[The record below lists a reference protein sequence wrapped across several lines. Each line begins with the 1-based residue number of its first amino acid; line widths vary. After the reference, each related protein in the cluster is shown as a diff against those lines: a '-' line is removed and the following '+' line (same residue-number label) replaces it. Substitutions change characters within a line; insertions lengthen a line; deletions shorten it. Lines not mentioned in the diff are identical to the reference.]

1 MKLSKV
7 KRKLIIY
14 PHHNN
19 KISVIVCSKQAPE
32 WDLHKR
38 NIDKT
43 VEYDYEY
50 IRIDNR
56 SNNFGLCGA
65 YNHGVAKSQGDI
77 LVFVHEDVYFMETGW
92 GRVLADK
99 FGNDAT
105 IGLIGVAGTQYL
117 VADHPAWLA
126 AGRPF
131 LRGRVIHELN
141 AEEQY
146 YLSVFSWDKADTEVV
161 AVDGLFF
168 AIRTGLFN
176 RIRFDEATFNHFHFY
191 DLDIC
196 MQVRKTHRLIVTWDI
211 LVKHQSA
218 GNCNSE
224 WMEAGR
230 RFLSKYKHDLPAS
243 CSPHHPQHGKKSFG
257 ENYNLKGIAPQAT
270 II

>member
-1 MKLSKV
+1 MNHHERNV
-7 KRKLIIY
+7 KKTINT
-14 PHHNN
+14 PH
-19 KISVIVCSKQAPE
+19 
-32 WDLHKR
+32 
-38 NIDKT
+38 
-43 VEYDYEY
+43 EY

-56 SNNFGLCGA
+56 SNSHSLCSA
-65 YNHGVAKSQGDI
+65 YNEGVSKSRGDI
-77 LVFVHEDVYFMETGW
+77 LVFVHEDVFFMEQNW
-92 GRVLADK
+92 GQVLIEK
-99 FGNDAT
+99 FSTDDSL
-105 IGLIGVAGTQYL
+105 GLIGVAGTQYL

-126 AGRPF
+126 AGSPF
-131 LRGRVIHELN
+131 LKGRVIHELN
-141 AEEQY
+141 SEERY
-146 YLSVFSWDKADTEVV
+146 YLSVFSWDKADAEVV

-168 AIRTGLFN
+168 AIRTSLFN

-211 LVKHQSA
+211 LVKHLSA

-230 RFLSKYKHDLPAS
+230 RFLSKYRQDLPAS